1 MSDWELDR
9 QYELET
15 DRLIEENFGG
25 ETAEEDY
32 WDESVEDRALDKWR
46 GLE

>member
-15 DRLIEENFGG
+15 DRLIEENFFGG

-32 WDESVEDRALDKWR
+32 WDESAEDRALDKWR
-46 GLE
+46 D